1 MSDRLRRVSRIVLI
15 GCALELI
22 LVAVVIAQHPADAQR
37 SLERETATAT
47 ANVAALSSR
56 VVALEDVQIAQRLA
70 LLESFAKDA
79 REDAADQRRLLY
91 SVIAGVTVQLL
102 VTTANLRR
110 PR

>member
-1 MSDRLRRVSRIVLI
+1 MSDRLRKVSRIVLI

-37 SLERETATAT
+37 LERETAIAT

-56 VVALEDVQIAQRLA
+56 VVTLENVQIAQRLA

-102 VTTANLRR
+102 VTTFNLRR